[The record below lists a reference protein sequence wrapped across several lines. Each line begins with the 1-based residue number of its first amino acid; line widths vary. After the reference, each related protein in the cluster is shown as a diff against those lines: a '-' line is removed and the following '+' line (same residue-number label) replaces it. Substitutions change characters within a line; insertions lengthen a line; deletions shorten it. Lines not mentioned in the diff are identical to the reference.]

1 MIHIGVVQQL
11 LASQLI
17 LFYQDG
23 VLNENEV
30 QHWVMPDDYDHAIA
44 ESQHLIHESDTDKVG
59 ITI

>member
-1 MIHIGVVQQL
+1 MI
-11 LASQLI
+11 
-17 LFYQDG
+17 FFNQDG